1 MYNVYTSGC
10 WLLGLD
16 RATALECKEQDAL
29 CYLVRVA

>member
-10 WLLGLD
+10 WLLGVG
-16 RATALECKEQDAL
+16 RAEALECKEADPL